1 MLAAS
6 KPGRNGSR
14 CIVDRSGRTQ
24 SVGSF
29 VVRWWIGWSK
39 ASETRPRTTSNSQ
52 RISYQ
57 RRKTKTS
64 IGLLHHFAFL
74 FFSSSFSLLFPGLVV
89 FCFFFSTFAT
99 ETERERERKKERDS
113 RLTAD
118 LLLSAPFS
126 ASRSP
131 SSSLCPVHLFC
142 LSSSSSAHPYL
153 LPVQIVRSLVDLG
166 VFSHCIFSILLY
178 LVLLV
183 YFLVPFL
190 VCLCCCT

>member
-39 ASETRPRTTSNSQ
+39 ANKTRPGTTSNSH

-99 ETERERERKKERDS
+99 ETEREREIPGSPRTS
-113 RLTAD
+113 FCQ
-118 LLLSAPFS
+118 LLSPLLALPPPPFVPS
-126 ASRSP
+126 TSSVSLPPPPLTLTYSP
-131 SSSLCPVHLFC
+131 CK
-142 LSSSSSAHPYL
+142 LSDPL
-153 LPVQIVRSLVDLG
+153 
-166 VFSHCIFSILLY
+166 
-178 LVLLV
+178 
-183 YFLVPFL
+183 
-190 VCLCCCT
+190 